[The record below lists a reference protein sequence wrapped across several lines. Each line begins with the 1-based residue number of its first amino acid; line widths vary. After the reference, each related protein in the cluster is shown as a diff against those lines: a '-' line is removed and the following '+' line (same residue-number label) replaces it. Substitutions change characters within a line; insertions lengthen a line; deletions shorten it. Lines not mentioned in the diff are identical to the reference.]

1 MNSSLIDLSHPTPCV
16 LNFMKIFGAISE
28 ILDYLYAKIA
38 IVSNSKSY
46 SKKKNLYNFCYSY

>member
-1 MNSSLIDLSHPTPCV
+1 MNSSLIDLSHPKPCV

-46 SKKKNLYNFCYSY
+46 SKKKEFI